1 MSANASDIHVGLRE
15 ALSAVPGLRI
25 ADHLPEQVSPPMA
38 VILLQNVQYHRA
50 MQGGLSEWTF
60 VISCVTG
67 RMGERS
73 AQQQLDSWLAWSGDG
88 SVRAAVEADQ
98 TLGGAC
104 STLVVSD
111 AVAVKPL
118 TIGDASYLTCEFV
131 VSVHA

>member
-1 MSANASDIHVGLRE
+1 MAGNSTTIQSALRD
-15 ALSAVPGLRI
+15 ALTAIPGLRI
-25 ADHLPEQVSPPMA
+25 ADHLPEQVAPPMA

-50 MQGGLSEWTF
+50 MRGGLSEWTF
-60 VISCVTG
+60 VISFVTG

-73 AQQQLDSWLAWSGDG
+73 AQLQLDSWLAWSGEG
-88 SVRAAVEADQ
+88 SVRAAIEADQ